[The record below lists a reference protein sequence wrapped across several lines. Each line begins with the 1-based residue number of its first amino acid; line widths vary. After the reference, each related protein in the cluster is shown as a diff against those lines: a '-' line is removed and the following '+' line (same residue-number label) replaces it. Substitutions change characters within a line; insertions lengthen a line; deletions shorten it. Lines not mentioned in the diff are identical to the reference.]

1 MADDDIAGRRMRRG
15 CRDQA
20 SRVKCDGVRAMKAI
34 VVVPTF
40 NEAAN
45 LPALVPAVL
54 TQGVPGLEMLIVDDE
69 SPDGTGRL
77 ADDLAARWP
86 GRVEVLHR
94 RGRRGLGSS
103 YVEGFRRALEE
114 GADVVVQ
121 MDADF
126 SHAPGDVPR
135 LVAAL
140 GDYDVA
146 IGSRY
151 VAGSSVSEDWS
162 PARRALSRW
171 ANFYSRTI
179 LGLKTRDTTAGFK
192 AWRRTALEAVDLGR
206 VGSEG
211 YVFLV
216 EMAYLSERL
225 GLRIS
230 EVPIA
235 FEERHASRSK
245 MTLGIKLDSAAG
257 VFRIRRRH
265 RGIRPLF

>member
-1 MADDDIAGRRMRRG
+1 
-15 CRDQA
+15 
-20 SRVKCDGVRAMKAI
+20 MKAI

-45 LPALVPAVL
+45 LPAFVPAVL
-54 TQGVPGLEMLIVDDE
+54 EQGVRGLGMLIVDDA
-69 SPDGTGRL
+69 SPDGTGHL

-94 RGRRGLGSS
+94 RGRRGLGSA
-103 YVEGFRRALEE
+103 YVAGFRRALEA

-140 GDYDVA
+140 AGYDVA

-151 VAGSSVSEDWS
+151 VCGGVISDDWS
-162 PARRALSRW
+162 PGRRALSRW
-171 ANFYSRTI
+171 ANAYSRTI
-179 LGLKTRDTTAGFK
+179 LGLKMRDATAGFK
-192 AWRRTALEAVDLGR
+192 AWRRTALEAIDLGR
-206 VGSEG
+206 ISSEG
-211 YVFLV
+211 YVFQV
-216 EMAYLSERL
+216 EMAYLCERL

-230 EVPIA
+230 EVPIT
-235 FEERHASRSK
+235 FEERHDGRSK

-265 RGIRPLF
+265 RGIRPLP